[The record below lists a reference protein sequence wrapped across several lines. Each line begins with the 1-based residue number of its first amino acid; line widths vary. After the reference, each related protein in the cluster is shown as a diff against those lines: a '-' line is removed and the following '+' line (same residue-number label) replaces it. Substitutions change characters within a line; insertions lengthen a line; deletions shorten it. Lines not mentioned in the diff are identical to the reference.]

1 MSDLNDKVNQLAEWS
16 WLKLS
21 ARIALPIIAF
31 VGASAWSDLK
41 DQGKQINLVLRSMS
55 AYERAMSDMDR
66 RVTNLEDWQ
75 KQTTYRGTAQ

>member
-1 MSDLNDKVNQLAEWS
+1 MSDLNEKVNQIAEWS

-21 ARIALPIIAF
+21 ARVALPVIAF

-41 DQGKQINLVLRSMS
+41 EQGKQINQVLQNMS
-55 AYERAMSDMDR
+55 RYEQTMSDMDR

-75 KQTTYRGTAQ
+75 KQITYRGTNP